1 MKVEDPKTYYC
12 MSADII
18 EKSTE
23 EPNYAFKGMQER
35 VLVLERR
42 KCIEKYEVCLMQF
55 LQVESLLVDLKQKLI
70 ELRVTSEEIN
80 TLKVE
85 VEKRKSKSLVI
96 YVVVKYQIFKKY
108 FKFF

>member
-1 MKVEDPKTYYC
+1 

-18 EKSTE
+18 QTSTE

-70 ELRVTSEEIN
+70 ELGVTSEEIN
-80 TLKVE
+80 KLKVE
-85 VEKRKSKSLVI
+85 VEKRKSKYLVRKYI
-96 YVVVKYQIFKKY
+96 VVKYQIF
-108 FKFF
+108 